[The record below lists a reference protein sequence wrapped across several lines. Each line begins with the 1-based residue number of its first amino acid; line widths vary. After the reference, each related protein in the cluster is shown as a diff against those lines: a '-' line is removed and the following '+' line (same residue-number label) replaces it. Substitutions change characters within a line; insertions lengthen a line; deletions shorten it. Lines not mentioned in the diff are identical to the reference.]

1 MHNDYDDDVSVV
13 MSVAGPVQEI
23 MVQMGA
29 AIEVKEGFKHPS
41 HRTTE

>member
-1 MHNDYDDDVSVV
+1 MHNDYDDVSVV

-29 AIEVKEGFKHPS
+29 AIKVKEGFKHPS
-41 HRTTE
+41 HRK